1 MRCKFKGCYKLAVGS
16 TTWCRS
22 HSPAPTAHN
31 ITGTTSSSG
40 TSGTSSSGNGA
51 TASTA
56 VNKTSTTTSNTV
68 GGTTNTDTTTAAAGL
83 GLRNYLNDLVFQSEK
98 MTQKGKDSSDDS
110 DSDMDEAQ
118 VLYGR
123 SHMK

>member
-40 TSGTSSSGNGA
+40 TSSSGNGA
-51 TASTA
+51 SAA
-56 VNKTSTTTSNTV
+56 VNKTSTTTGNTV
-68 GGTTNTDTTTAAAGL
+68 GGTTNTTTAATGL